1 MQDEQIIDLYWK
13 RSEEAIRETET
24 KYGKYCGTIAW
35 NILYSREDTEECVN
49 DTWMNAWNAMP
60 PHRPGFLKAF
70 LGKITRNLALNLYEK
85 KHAEKRGGGE
95 TALVLDELAECVGSG
110 PDGRAGA
117 LGGGGFGGSAF
128 GSPEEGMVLTA
139 CLNRFLAGMK
149 AEDRKI
155 FVQRY
160 WYASPVKEIAADLK
174 LGESKVKM
182 TLLRQ
187 REKLKKAL
195 EEEGIL
201 V

>member
-1 MQDEQIIDLYWK
+1 MQDEQIIDLYWE
-13 RSEEAIRETET
+13 RSEEAIRETDK

-35 NILYSREDTEECVN
+35 NILYSAEDAEECVN

-60 PHRPGFLKAF
+60 PHRPG
-70 LGKITRNLALNLYEK
+70 GN
-85 KHAEKRGGGE
+85 G
-95 TALVLDELAECVGSG
+95 TAGVSGSVW
-110 PDGRAGA
+110 D
-117 LGGGGFGGSAF
+117 SE

-139 CLNRFLAGMK
+139 CLNRFLQSMK

-160 WYASPVKEIAADLK
+160 WYMYSVKEIAGNLG

-187 REKLKKAL
+187 REKLKKVL
-195 EEEGIL
+195 EEEGIP

>member
-1 MQDEQIIDLYWK
+1 MQDEQIVDLYWK
-13 RSEEAIRETET
+13 RSEEAIRETDK

-35 NILYSREDTEECVN
+35 NILYSAEDAEECVN

-95 TALVLDELAECVGSG
+95 TALALDELAECVGGVPGGNGTAGVSG
-110 PDGRAGA
+110 SVWD
-117 LGGGGFGGSAF
+117 SE

-139 CLNRFLAGMK
+139 CLNRFLQSMK

-160 WYASPVKEIAADLK
+160 WYMYSVKEIAGNLG

-187 REKLKKAL
+187 REKLKKVL
-195 EEEGIL
+195 EEEGIP

>member
-1 MQDEQIIDLYWK
+1 MEDHEIVELFWRRDENAIAQA
-13 RSEEAIRETET
+13 EA
-24 KYGKYCGTIAW
+24 KYGRYCGSIAAG
-35 NILYSREDTEECVN
+35 ILRDRGDTDECLN

-95 TALVLDELAECVGSG
+95 TALALDELAECVGGVPGGNGTAGVSG
-110 PDGRAGA
+110 SVWD
-117 LGGGGFGGSAF
+117 SE

-139 CLNRFLAGMK
+139 CLNRFLQSMK

-160 WYASPVKEIAADLK
+160 WYMYSVKEIAGNLG

-187 REKLKKAL
+187 REKLKKVL
-195 EEEGIL
+195 EEEGIP

>member
-13 RSEEAIRETET
+13 RSEEAIRETEI

-35 NILYSREDTEECVN
+35 NILYSAEDAEECVN

-95 TALVLDELAECVGSG
+95 TALALDELAECVGGVPGGKGTAGISG
-110 PDGRAGA
+110 SVWDSE
-117 LGGGGFGGSAF
+117 GST
-128 GSPEEGMVLTA
+128 EEGMVLTA
-139 CLNRFLAGMK
+139 CLNRFLQGMK

-160 WYASPVKEIAADLK
+160 WYMYSVKEIAGNLG

-187 REKLKKAL
+187 REKLKKVL
-195 EEEGIL
+195 EEEGIP